1 MAISI
6 SSLRQ
11 NIYKL
16 FDQVLQTGTPLE
28 VERHGK
34 TLVIASVPE
43 PDRLKNLRKRNVMK
57 CEPEELVHLDWSGEW
72 RP

>member
-11 NIYKL
+11 NIYRL

-28 VERHGK
+28 VERNGK
-34 TLVIASVPE
+34 RLLITPVPE
-43 PDRLKNLRKRNVMK
+43 PDKLKNLRKRRVMN

-72 RP
+72 KP